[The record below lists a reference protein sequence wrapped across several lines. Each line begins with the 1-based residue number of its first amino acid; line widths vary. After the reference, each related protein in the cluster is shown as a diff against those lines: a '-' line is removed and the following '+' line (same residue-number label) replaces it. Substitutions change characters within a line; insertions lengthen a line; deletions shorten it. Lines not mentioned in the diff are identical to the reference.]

1 MRMLLILAFGC
12 LTTAA
17 DAQQIRVI
25 PLDPGKKRLPLPRKD
40 TTGSPYFD
48 LQNEIGRYWKGV
60 VIDTLEDFNVHQL
73 PLDRMKCLVPNEKN
87 PAMARAGKVPPQKPE
102 AAQIPNGFSQQKIIR
117 R

>member
-1 MRMLLILAFGC
+1 MLLILAFGC
-12 LTTAA
+12 LATAA
-17 DAQQIRVI
+17 DAQEIRVI

-40 TTGSPYFD
+40 TTVSPYYDF
-48 LQNEIGRYWKGV
+48 QNYNGRYWKGV
-60 VIDTLEDFNVHQL
+60 VIDTMEDFNVHQL

-87 PAMARAGKVPPQKPE
+87 PAMVRAGKVPPQKPQ

>member
-12 LTTAA
+12 LATAA
-17 DAQQIRVI
+17 DAQEIRVI

-40 TTGSPYFD
+40 TTVSPYYDF
-48 LQNEIGRYWKGV
+48 QNYNGRYWKGV
-60 VIDTLEDFNVHQL
+60 VIDTMEDFNVHQL

-87 PAMARAGKVPPQKPE
+87 PAMVRAGKVPPQKPE